1 MGLALSLS
9 SAARWSPGG
18 GDVRVSKRLY
28 RVYLWRMPGAMR
40 LAEQVWAPDSEAAL
54 YQVMRAKRVSYSPY
68 ACVVPD
74 NERLPIVDYQHV
86 RCSLEADGLSSQ
98 AAWNGVR

>member
-1 MGLALSLS
+1 M
-9 SAARWSPGG
+9 AARCC
-18 GDVRVSKRLY
+18 Y
-28 RVYLWRMPGAMR
+28 RVYLWRMPGATR
-40 LAEQVWAPDSEAAL
+40 LVGEVWASSDEAAL

-86 RCSLEADGLSSQ
+86 RCSLEADGRSSQ
-98 AAWNGVR
+98 AARNGVR